1 MRYFLLILGIVISV
15 TSLSAQDIGQH
26 KYLVTFHAKCHE
38 HAFDPQTFFHPNALQ
53 RRLREGL
60 PLHDESDLPVC
71 NHQTDP
77 VEACGATIKML
88 SRWFNA
94 AVVWATAEQINAISA
109 LPIVATVEQLEA
121 LELDI
126 AASEALTTDDDDL
139 ELLDKQVQRM
149 GSELI
154 ASEGLNGKGLRI
166 AIFDVG
172 FSGADRNPAFDHFR
186 ASNRVVQT
194 WDFVKNR
201 TDVYLGGSHGTS
213 VWSCIGGKVDG
224 KWSGLAW
231 DAEFLLARTELAKR
245 EPFSEEEN
253 WVAAAEWADKHG
265 ADIINSS
272 LGYTDKRYFPEQMNG
287 KKSFISRGANMA
299 ARKGILVVN
308 AAGNEGS
315 GAWRIIGAPADAD
328 SVLTVGGVQPC
339 CDYRIEFSSY
349 GPTADKR
356 LKPNVCAQG
365 RVFCASESG
374 NSSVDGT
381 SFASPLMAGFAACMW
396 QKHRSMKAMEV
407 FKAIEKAGHLYPY
420 FDYAH
425 GYGIP
430 HAERFNKQVEGPEYF
445 KFERN
450 VTGSEISIML
460 NDSIAETDSPQLLY
474 YELVRSDGLLESYY
488 TMQVT
493 EQIPLRIETAM
504 MGNTKLRVHY
514 RGQTAEIQINP

>member
-1 MRYFLLILGIVISV
+1 
-15 TSLSAQDIGQH
+15 
-26 KYLVTFHAKCHE
+26 
-38 HAFDPQTFFHPNALQ
+38 
-53 RRLREGL
+53 
-60 PLHDESDLPVC
+60 
-71 NHQTDP
+71 
-77 VEACGATIKML
+77 
-88 SRWFNA
+88 
-94 AVVWATAEQINAISA
+94 
-109 LPIVATVEQLEA
+109 
-121 LELDI
+121 
-126 AASEALTTDDDDL
+126 
-139 ELLDKQVQRM
+139 
-149 GSELI
+149 
-154 ASEGLNGKGLRI
+154 
-166 AIFDVG
+166 
-172 FSGADRNPAFDHFR
+172 
-186 ASNRVVQT
+186 
-194 WDFVKNR
+194 
-201 TDVYLGGSHGTS
+201 
-213 VWSCIGGKVDG
+213 
-224 KWSGLAW
+224 
-231 DAEFLLARTELAKR
+231 
-245 EPFSEEEN
+245 
-253 WVAAAEWADKHG
+253 
-265 ADIINSS
+265 
-272 LGYTDKRYFPEQMNG
+272 MNG

-396 QKHRSMKAMEV
+396 QKNRSMKAMEV

-430 HAERFNKQVEGPEYF
+430 HAERFNKQAEGREYF

-450 VTGSEISIML
+450 VTGSEISVML
-460 NDSIAETDSPQLLY
+460 IDSLADTDSPQLLY

-488 TMQVT
+488 TMQVI